1 MIEIKS
7 KRGLVLKIINSNTLT
22 NANLTDANLTDAYLR
37 NADLRNADLRNADLT
52 NADLTNADLT
62 NANLRYANLTDAY
75 LTNADLTNAN
85 IPIYSKRQ
93 ISIIGDYIQVGCK
106 RKTIDEWIDWLNSD
120 EEYETKRNTEEFK
133 RIEAHISAYITYI
146 NVLKS

>member
-37 NADLRNADLRNADLT
+37 NADLR

-146 NVLKS
+146 KVLKS